1 MDYTPKKK
9 IDRNYLWRYLDVG
22 LTRKK
27 IFKLAYMN
35 TFWKLN
41 EIMFK
46 QLKKG
51 IESKIAE

>member
-1 MDYTPKKK
+1 M
-9 IDRNYLWRYLDVG
+9 LG
-22 LTRKK
+22 LLGKK

-41 EIMFK
+41 EIMSK